1 MKHLKACI
9 YISSTIILCPTT
21 SFAQDWISKKQAL
34 MVEVET
40 DVSSKQLRF
49 LLNNNDVTSRF
60 KQTRMGQFSYQ
71 GTGFEVPSGINDLV
85 VYQVS
90 DGQWQEVHNQEIKVL
105 TSSGFETANWNINGS
120 VTIDAQLDAE
130 FKGDAFIPEQSRFQ
144 VGNLQLSIA
153 SEHSREDLSIRSQ
166 ANIVGTTKQENA
178 LRFYERGQQA
188 EKVDLT
194 DYLVTVKKGKAT
206 ISLGHTGFGSNPLLI
221 DNLSN
226 RGAHF
231 GYQINSIFDIAFT
244 QQNGSSIVGWNNL
257 FGLHNSQ
264 HRIAAS
270 TLGAEFFPNE
280 PGKLR
285 VEMSY
290 LDGQVQAINDFS
302 VGQVSDIEKNQGW
315 GLRLISQ
322 LWDGRVRFEGVFA
335 SSRFTNPNDSALL
348 LGDEF
353 ELVKVEQTTDQAYQV
368 NLDFDLLTQNE
379 QGTRFFTASLNL
391 GQDKVDALYRT
402 IAAGPSADQKINRL
416 GLQGNLAT
424 GQWQYAFTETKNNV
438 DRIPSILT
446 SQTKDHS
453 LNYNL
458 NLASVFQS
466 DTTEPKSYLPSLN
479 INLQKVHQLAI
490 NAPAQKLSD
499 FNSDSHLPNQV
510 TKILELSANW
520 SFNTYSIGYN
530 LSYSNQ
536 DNLQIGRQQAD
547 FSRINHS
554 INQSYTLFKSL
565 SFNMDLGR
573 ARNFEHEN
581 RTAFYNNNAALIIN
595 YAFSPN
601 WKINLG
607 ASINKDYDNFGL
619 STSNAMTLNGGI
631 DHQWSLNLNGSDIS
645 GQWYLRYAKQRN
657 ESEDNVFAFNTFA
670 QDWNITSGI
679 SLTF

>member
-1 MKHLKACI
+1 M
-9 YISSTIILCPTT
+9 S

-40 DVSSKQLRF
+40 DVSAKLLRF

-60 KQTRMGQFSYQ
+60 KQTRIGQFSYQ
-71 GTGFEVPSGINDLV
+71 GNGFAVPSGINNLM
-85 VYQVS
+85 VYQIT
-90 DGQWQEVHNQEIKVL
+90 DGQWQEIHNQEIKVL
-105 TSSGFETANWNINGS
+105 TNSGFETANWNINGS

-130 FKGDAFIPEQSRFQ
+130 FQGDALNPQQSRFQ
-144 VGNLQLSIA
+144 VGNLQLSIS
-153 SEHSREDLSIRSQ
+153 SEHSRKDLSIHSQ

-178 LRFYERGQQA
+178 LQFNERGQQA

-194 DYLVTVKKGKAT
+194 DYLVTVEKGKARF
-206 ISLGHTGFGSNPLLI
+206 SFGHTGFGSNPLLI

-226 RGAHF
+226 RGVHI

-244 QQNGSSIVGWNNL
+244 QQNGSSIVGWNNI

-290 LDGQVQAINDFS
+290 LDGQVLAIDDFS
-302 VGQVSDIEKNQGW
+302 VGQVSDKEKNQGW

-322 LWDGRVRFEGVFA
+322 LWEGRVRFDGVFA
-335 SSRFTNPNDSALL
+335 SSRFTNPDDNVLL

-353 ELVKVEQTTDQAYQV
+353 ELVKVEQTTDQAYQI
-368 NLDFDLLTQNE
+368 NLEFDLLAQNE
-379 QGTRFFTASLNL
+379 QGSRFFTASLNI
-391 GQDKVDALYRT
+391 GQDKIDALYRT
-402 IAAGPSADQKINRL
+402 IAAVPSADQKINRL

-424 GQWQYAFTETKNNV
+424 GQWQYAFIETKNNV
-438 DRIPSILT
+438 DQIPSILT
-446 SQTKDHS
+446 SQTKNHS

-458 NLASVFQS
+458 DLANAFQS
-466 DTTEPKSYLPSLN
+466 DTSEPKTYLPSLN
-479 INLQKVHQLAI
+479 VNLQKVHQLAI
-490 NAPAQKLSD
+490 NTPDKTLSD

-554 INQSYTLFKSL
+554 INQSFTLFESL
-565 SFNMDLGR
+565 SLNVDLGR
-573 ARNFEHEN
+573 ARNYEHEKS
-581 RTAFYNNNAALIIN
+581 TAFYNNNAALIMN
-595 YAFSPN
+595 YAFSPD
-601 WKINLG
+601 WKMNLG
-607 ASINKDYDNFGL
+607 ASLNKDYDNFGL
-619 STSNAMTLNGGI
+619 STSNAMTLNGGL
-631 DHQWSLNLNGSDIS
+631 DHQWSLNFYGSEIS

-657 ESEDNVFAFNTFA
+657 ESQDNVFAFNTFA